1 MSFRIEQ
8 KVGKHIYLYEV
19 ESYWDKEKKQPRQ
32 KRTYLGKK
40 DPKSGELISTQK
52 GYRSLDYGTYYFLNA
67 ISKKTDVQLLL
78 RQIFPDTWQEILH
91 CVFFEI
97 SEKKPLYLCKGW
109 LECTYHEPPTYL
121 SSQRISELLHEIG
134 RQEKERFN
142 FLKAWAR
149 IHQDSEYIVF
159 DITSFSSYA
168 KKLEGLEWGYNRDGE
183 ALPQINLGI
192 LYGEP
197 SSLPLFYTPYPG
209 SIPDVRTLQN
219 MVEVLEWLEL
229 SNALFVLD
237 RGFFSSYN
245 LKRMNE
251 RMRFVIPFSFSNKKA
266 LELIKKHKRDLG
278 THTNA
283 FRLNKQLL
291 YCVRDRVQIGEK
303 RYSCYVYL
311 NEKLRA
317 QERERFLSQ
326 VLEIEQKLKDPTFV
340 KKEDVETFL
349 SETLRG
355 WKKIF
360 QITEKDGKCI
370 VGRKEKGITD
380 RLLRMGTMILLS
392 NRAMEA
398 KEILY
403 LYRRKDT
410 VEKFFDALKHELERK
425 RLRIHT
431 QETFEGRLFLDFI
444 ALILYAWISKVMRRE
459 GISKDLSVQE
469 LMYELKKIKRIQLG
483 EKKTVIT
490 EVSKKQRELFKA
502 FEIEPPNQ
510 T

>member
-40 DPKSGELISTQK
+40 DPESGKLISTQK

-266 LELIKKHKRDLG
+266 LELVKKHKRDLG

-392 NRAMEA
+392 NRAMDA

-410 VEKFFDALKHELERK
+410 VEKFFDALTHELERK

-444 ALILYAWISKVMRRE
+444 ALILYAWISKVLRRE
-459 GISKDLSVQE
+459 GISKDMSVQE

>member
-19 ESYWDKEKKQPRQ
+19 ESYWDKGKKQPRQ

-40 DPKSGELISTQK
+40 DPQSGEVISTQK

-109 LECTYHEPPTYL
+109 LECTYHEPPTDL

-134 RQEKERFN
+134 RQEKERFD

-159 DITSFSSYA
+159 DVTSFSSYA
-168 KKLEGLEWGYNRDGE
+168 KKLEGIEWGYNRDGE

-326 VLEIEQKLKDPTFV
+326 VLEIEQKLKDPAFV
-340 KKEDVETFL
+340 KKEDVEAFL

-360 QITEKDGKCI
+360 QITEKDGKSI

-392 NRAMEA
+392 NRAMDA

-403 LYRRKDT
+403 LYRRKDG